1 MSQLGRIS
9 GPLLEANL
17 NRLGVDLTFRNY
29 SASDDLLYLEVTGS
43 KIGVN
48 KTPVSHRVEI
58 DGTTRTTNLISTTLG
73 DIATVTMS
81 GNTFSTDIVST
92 LIIRPNQTN
101 PIVTMDQMIA
111 GDLNFKDNLISNLS
125 ANGSISLDPSG
136 TGITDILSNAKVN
149 GDLTVTGNFRIDGNL
164 QKNGNII
171 VGDTIYDTVT
181 VVPDFTQSLIPGQTL
196 TYDLGRELGDSTTG
210 RWRRIYV
217 HENSDITNL
226 AFNDLTIGLQLQI
239 ESGAPSISTLQSNDS
254 VILNSDTGLIDIERI
269 RFSGDTITNLDPVAL
284 TLASTGIGY
293 VRFVDRNAL
302 LIPAGTTAQQPL
314 VSEVGDTRWNTDNPV
329 NQYLESFDGTVWNTS
344 VGAGGNITSQDMDD
358 LSNAYILI
366 LG

>member
-9 GPLLEANL
+9 GPLLDANL

-29 SASDDLLYLEVTGS
+29 GASDDLLYLEVTGS
-43 KIGVN
+43 KLGVN
-48 KTPVSHRVEI
+48 KTPASHRVEV
-58 DGTTRTTNLISTTLG
+58 DGTTRTTSLIAPTYG
-73 DIATVTMS
+73 DIATITLN

-92 LIIRPNQTN
+92 IIIRPNQTN
-101 PIVTMDQMIA
+101 PLVTMDHMIA
-111 GDLNFKDNLISNLS
+111 GDLDFKDNIIKNASV
-125 ANGSISLDPSG
+125 NGSIAFDPNG
-136 TGITDILSNAKVN
+136 TGITDILSNTTVN
-149 GDLTVTGNFRIDGNL
+149 GNLAVTGNFNITGNL

-181 VVPDFTQSLIPGQTL
+181 VVPDFTQSLIPGATL

-217 HENSDITNL
+217 HENNDITNL

-254 VILNSDTGLIDIERI
+254 VNLNSDTGIVDIERI
-269 RFSGDTITNLDPVAL
+269 RFTGDTITNLDPVAL

-302 LIPAGTTAQQPL
+302 LIPAGTTAQRPL
-314 VSEVGDTRWNTDNPV
+314 VSEVGDTRWNTDNPA
-329 NQYLESFDGTVWNTS
+329 NQYLECFDGTLWNTS

>member
-9 GPLLEANL
+9 GPLLDANL

-29 SASDDLLYLEVTGS
+29 SNNDDLLYLEVTGS
-43 KIGVN
+43 KLGVN
-48 KTPVSHRVEI
+48 KTPVSHRVEV
-58 DGTTRTTNLISTTLG
+58 DGTTRTTNLIAPTSG
-73 DIATVTMS
+73 DIASITLN

-92 LIIRPNQTN
+92 IIIRPNQTN
-101 PIVTMDQMIA
+101 PLVTMDHMIA
-111 GDLNFKDNLISNLS
+111 GDLDFKDNIIKNISV
-125 ANGSISLDPSG
+125 NGSIAFDPNEA
-136 TGITDILSNAKVN
+136 GITNILSNATVN
-149 GDLTVTGNFRIDGNL
+149 GNLTVTGNFQIDGNL

-181 VVPDFTQSLIPGQTL
+181 VVPDFTQSLIPGATL

-217 HENSDITNL
+217 HENNDITNL
-226 AFNDLTIGLQLQI
+226 VFNDLTIGLQLQI

-254 VILNSDTGLIDIERI
+254 VILNSNTGLIDIERI

-293 VRFVDRNAL
+293 VRFIDRNGVV
-302 LIPAGTTAQQPL
+302 IPAGTTAQQPL
-314 VSEVGDTRWNTDNPV
+314 VSEVGDTRWNTDNRE
-329 NQYLESFDGTVWNTS
+329 NQYLECFDGTVWNVAT
-344 VGAGGNITSQDMDD
+344 GAGGNVTSQDMED
-358 LSNAYILI
+358 LSNVYILI